1 MVTVAIGGSLR
12 FFKQMNEVSE
22 KLTTENI
29 RHLMANPSLRDARD
43 LRKLSEDFQKLTH
56 EEKVKVE
63 SGVVE
68 SFLQKIRQSDML
80 YIVNPVDGYVGLHAM
95 GDMFYAH
102 ADKKPVYTWQRV
114 NMEWIK
120 EEKDYYEPDY
130 ERLQEYLNVIV
141 TGQMT
146 PDELVRFVKK
156 KK

>member
-1 MVTVAIGGSLR
+1 MTTVVIGGSLR

-22 KLTTENI
+22 KLRANNI
-29 RHLMANPSLRDARD
+29 EHLMANPSLRDASD
-43 LRKLSEDFQKLTH
+43 LRKLSEEFKRLTC
-56 EEKVKVE
+56 EEKVRVE
-63 SGVVE
+63 SRVVE
-68 SFLQKIRQSDML
+68 NFLQKIRQSDML

-130 ERLQEYLNVIV
+130 ERLQEYLSVIV
-141 TGQMT
+141 TDKMT
-146 PDELVRFVKK
+146 PDELVGFIKK

>member
-22 KLTTENI
+22 KLRVNDIE
-29 RHLMANPSLRDARD
+29 HLMANPSLRDASD
-43 LRKLSEDFQKLTH
+43 LRKLSEEFQRLTH
-56 EEKVKVE
+56 EEKARVE
-63 SGVVE
+63 SRVVE

-95 GDMFYAH
+95 GDMFVAYER
-102 ADKKPVYTWQRV
+102 KKPVYTWQKV

-130 ERLQEYLNVIV
+130 ERLQEYLRVIV

-146 PDELVRFVKK
+146 PDDLVDFLKK